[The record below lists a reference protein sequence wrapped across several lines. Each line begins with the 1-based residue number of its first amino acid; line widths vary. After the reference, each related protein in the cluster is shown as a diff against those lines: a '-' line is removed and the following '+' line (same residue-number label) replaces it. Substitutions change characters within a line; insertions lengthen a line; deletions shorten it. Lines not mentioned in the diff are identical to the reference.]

1 MGTTLDAAPRAPE
14 PQLIPVMLSRSETS
28 LTMSWCDFQ
37 QLTEILRFAHDIV
50 RWISKCRAKLRVCS
64 NSRRYVAS
72 EMFRLCRLLFLV
84 GVAGSFLASDEL
96 KAATAPEP
104 GDLRGVGK
112 VTFPIACT
120 PDVQSDFVRGVA
132 LLHSF
137 FYEEARRV
145 FTSVA
150 ERDSKCAMAQ
160 WGIAMTWW
168 HPIWT
173 PPNPDEMRAGKA
185 AIEKAMSM
193 NAGSDHER
201 GFITALNTY
210 YNTADNSSAAPV
222 GQSCHGPVGPRD
234 RVVAYEKAMRQLRD
248 KYPDDF
254 EVQTFYAFAVL
265 GVGYA
270 TPNDTTLS
278 KQLEAAGTLERLWK
292 QNPNHPGVVHYL
304 IHSYDYPQFA
314 QRGLT
319 AAKTYNSIAP
329 WVPHAL
335 HMPSHIFTRLGMW
348 DESIAANRASAEAS
362 RAYSAM
368 RHRDA
373 TEAEELHALDY
384 MAYSYLQEAQDAEA
398 KKIVDLAAKVRKTN
412 PELEFSAAYA
422 LAAIPTRYAFERN
435 DWAAAATLSIPNVP
449 HWSWFP
455 FMEAL
460 IEYGHALGRAHTSDV
475 EGARKAIARM
485 QELRDATK
493 DPKFDYFKSHLDL
506 QMQAATAWVAAA
518 EGKNNDAIDILRRAA
533 GSEEIMGKQPGS
545 PGAFVPIRE
554 QLGTLLLEVEQPREA
569 QRQFEAALKIYPGR
583 FRGLYGAAKAAE
595 QAGDN
600 ENASRYYTKL
610 AAQTTRAGNSR
621 DELNHIREFL
631 SAQPKAPDSKD
642 IATAHE

>member
-1 MGTTLDAAPRAPE
+1 
-14 PQLIPVMLSRSETS
+14 
-28 LTMSWCDFQ
+28 
-37 QLTEILRFAHDIV
+37 
-50 RWISKCRAKLRVCS
+50 
-64 NSRRYVAS
+64 
-72 EMFRLCRLLFLV
+72 MFRSLRLVFLV
-84 GVAGSFLASDEL
+84 GLASTFFAL
-96 KAATAPEP
+96 NHVKSATAPEP

-112 VTFPIACT
+112 VTFPITCA
-120 PDVQSDFVRGVA
+120 PYVQSDFARGVA

-150 ERDSKCAMAQ
+150 ERDPKCAMAQ

-185 AIEKAMSM
+185 AIEKAIAM
-193 NAGSDHER
+193 NAGTDRER

-210 YNTADNSSAAPV
+210 YNTPDSSSTAPV

-234 RVVAYEKAMRQLRD
+234 RVIAYEKAMRQLRD
-248 KYPDDF
+248 KHPDDF

-265 GVGYA
+265 ATGYA
-270 TPNDTTLS
+270 TPNDTSLA
-278 KQLEAAGTLERLWK
+278 KQLEAAGILEKLWK
-292 QNPNHPGVVHYL
+292 QDANHPGVVHYL

-319 AAKTYNSIAP
+319 AAQTYDSIAP

-348 DESIAANRASAEAS
+348 DESIAANQASAEAS
-362 RAYSAM
+362 RAYAAM

-398 KKIVDLAAKVRKTN
+398 KKIVDIAAKVRKTN

-435 DWAAAATLSIPNVP
+435 DWMAAANLSIPNLP
-449 HWSWFP
+449 HWSSFP

-460 IEYGHALGRAHTSDV
+460 IEYGHALGRAHTGDLD
-475 EGARKAIARM
+475 GARKAIARM
-485 QELRDATK
+485 KELRDATK
-493 DPKFDYFKSHLDL
+493 EPKFDYFKSHLDL
-506 QMQAATAWVAAA
+506 QMAAAAAWVAVA
-518 EGKNNDAIDILRRAA
+518 EGKKNEAIDMLRRAA
-533 GSEEIMGKQPGS
+533 DSEDILGKHPVS

-554 QLGTLLLEVEQPREA
+554 QLGALLLEMGQPTEA
-569 QRQFEAALKIYPGR
+569 QREFEAALKIYPGR
-583 FRGLYGAAKAAE
+583 FRGLYGAAQAAE
-595 QAGDN
+595 LAGDN
-600 ENASRYYTKL
+600 QGARRYYTKL
-610 AAQTTRAGNSR
+610 AAQTSKAGGSR
-621 DELNHIREFL
+621 NELNHVREFL
-631 SAQPKAPDSKD
+631 SAHAKAADSKGV
-642 IATAHE
+642 ASARE

>member
-1 MGTTLDAAPRAPE
+1 MVRR
-14 PQLIPVMLSRSETS
+14 RS
-28 LTMSWCDFQ
+28 
-37 QLTEILRFAHDIV
+37 LRLV
-50 RWISKCRAKLRVCS
+50 L
-64 NSRRYVAS
+64 
-72 EMFRLCRLLFLV
+72 LV
-84 GVAGSFLASDEL
+84 GLANSFLALNRVDS
-96 KAATAPEP
+96 ATAPEP

-112 VTFPIACT
+112 VTFPITCA
-120 PDVQSDFVRGVA
+120 PDVQSDFARGVA

-150 ERDSKCAMAQ
+150 ERDPKCAMAQ

-173 PPNPDEMRAGKA
+173 PPTPDEMRAGKA
-185 AIEKAMSM
+185 AIEKAMAM
-193 NAGSDHER
+193 NAGTDRER

-210 YNTADNSSAAPV
+210 YQTADSSSAAPV

-234 RVVAYEKAMRQLRD
+234 RVIAYEKEMRQLHD

-270 TPNDTTLS
+270 TPNDTSLS
-278 KQLEAAGTLERLWK
+278 KQLEAAAILEKLRK

-304 IHSYDYPQFA
+304 IHAYDYPQLA
-314 QRGLT
+314 QRGL
-319 AAKTYNSIAP
+319 ACAQSYASIAP

-362 RAYSAM
+362 RAYAAM

-384 MAYSYLQEAQDAEA
+384 LAYSYLQEAQDAEA
-398 KKIVDLAAKVRKTN
+398 KKIVDIAAKVKKTN

-435 DWAAAATLSIPNVP
+435 DWAAAANLSIPNLP
-449 HWSWFP
+449 HWSSFP

-460 IEYGHALGRAHTSDV
+460 IEYGHALGRAHTGDV
-475 EGARKAIARM
+475 ESARKAIARM
-485 QELRDATK
+485 QQLRDATK
-493 DPKFDYFKSHLDL
+493 EPKFDYFKSHLDL
-506 QMQAATAWVAAA
+506 QMQAASAWVAAA
-518 EGKNNDAIDILRRAA
+518 EGKKNEAIDMLRRAA
-533 GSEEIMGKQPGS
+533 DSEDILGKHPVS

-554 QLGTLLLEVEQPREA
+554 QLGSLLLETGQPKEA
-569 QRQFEAALKIYPGR
+569 QSEFEAALKIYPGR
-583 FRGLYGAAKAAE
+583 FRGLYGAALAAE
-595 QAGDN
+595 LAGDN
-600 ENASRYYTKL
+600 DDASRYYTKL
-610 AAQTTRAGNSR
+610 AAQTSKAGGSR
-621 DELNHIREFL
+621 NELNHVREFL
-631 SAQPKAPDSKD
+631 SAQAKAADSKGV
-642 IATAHE
+642 AARE

>member
-1 MGTTLDAAPRAPE
+1 MLRSGCPRLVL
-14 PQLIPVMLSRSETS
+14 LI
-28 LTMSWCDFQ
+28 
-37 QLTEILRFAHDIV
+37 A
-50 RWISKCRAKLRVCS
+50 
-64 NSRRYVAS
+64 
-72 EMFRLCRLLFLV
+72 
-84 GVAGSFLASDEL
+84 LASTCL
-96 KAATAPEP
+96 GVRAAKCATAPEP

-112 VTFPIACT
+112 VTFPMTCAS
-120 PDVQSDFVRGVA
+120 DVQSDFARGVA

-150 ERDSKCAMAQ
+150 ERDPKCAMAQ

-173 PPNPDEMRAGKA
+173 PPTPDEMRAGKA
-185 AIEKAMSM
+185 AIEKAMAM
-193 NAGSDHER
+193 NAGTDRER
-201 GFITALNTY
+201 GFIIALNTY
-210 YNTADNSSAAPV
+210 YNTPDSSSAGPV

-234 RVVAYEKAMRQLRD
+234 RVVAYETAMRQLRD

-265 GVGYA
+265 SVGYA

-278 KQLEAAGTLERLWK
+278 KQREAGGILEKLWK
-292 QNPNHPGVVHYL
+292 QNANHPGVVHYL

-314 QRGLT
+314 QRGLA
-319 AAKTYNSIAP
+319 AAKAYNSIAP

-362 RAYSAM
+362 RAYAAM

-384 MAYSYLQEAQDAEA
+384 LAYSYLQEARDAEA
-398 KKIVDLAAKVRKTN
+398 KKIVDLAAMVRKTN
-412 PELEFSAAYA
+412 PELEFSGAYA

-435 DWAAAATLSIPNVP
+435 DWAAAATLPIPKLP
-449 HWSWFP
+449 HWSSFP

-460 IEYGHALGRAHTSDV
+460 IEYGHALGRAHTGDLD
-475 EGARKAIARM
+475 GARKAIARM
-485 QELRDATK
+485 QQLRDATK

-506 QMQAATAWVAAA
+506 QMQAASAWLTAR
-518 EGKNNDAIDILRRAA
+518 EGKKNEAIEMLRRAA
-533 GSEEIMGKQPGS
+533 DAEDILGKHPVS

-554 QLGTLLLEVEQPREA
+554 QLGSLLLETGKPKDA
-569 QRQFEAALKIYPGR
+569 QREFEAALKIYPGR
-583 FRGLYGAAKAAE
+583 FRGLYGAAQATE

-600 ENASRYYTKL
+600 VNASRYYAKL
-610 AAQTTRAGNSR
+610 ATQTSKAGASR
-621 DELNHIREFL
+621 DELNHVREFL
-631 SAQPKAPDSKD
+631 SAQSKSSADSND
-642 IATAHE
+642 VATTHE

>member
-1 MGTTLDAAPRAPE
+1 MLRSGYPRLVLLVA
-14 PQLIPVMLSRSETS
+14 
-28 LTMSWCDFQ
+28 LTN
-37 QLTEILRFAHDIV
+37 ILLGL
-50 RWISKCRAKLRVCS
+50 RAVNC
-64 NSRRYVAS
+64 
-72 EMFRLCRLLFLV
+72 
-84 GVAGSFLASDEL
+84 
-96 KAATAPEP
+96 ATAPEP

-112 VTFPIACT
+112 VTFPITCA
-120 PDVQSDFVRGVA
+120 PEVQSDFARGVA

-150 ERDSKCAMAQ
+150 ERDPNCAMAQ

-173 PPNPDEMRAGKA
+173 PPTPDEMRAGKA

-193 NAGSDHER
+193 KAGSDRER

-210 YNTADNSSAAPV
+210 YNTADSSSPAPV

-234 RVVAYEKAMRQLRD
+234 RVVAYENAMQQLHD

-265 GVGYA
+265 STGYA
-270 TPNDTTLS
+270 TPNDTSLS
-278 KQLEAAGTLERLWK
+278 KQLQAAGILEKLWK
-292 QNPNHPGVVHYL
+292 QNANHPGVVHYL

-314 QRGLT
+314 ERGLT
-319 AAKTYNSIAP
+319 AAKTYDSIAP

-362 RAYSAM
+362 RAYATM

-384 MAYSYLQEAQDAEA
+384 LAYSYLQEARDSEA
-398 KKIVDLAAKVRKTN
+398 KKIVDAAAKVRKTN

-435 DWAAAATLSIPNVP
+435 DWAAAANLSIPNVP
-449 HWSWFP
+449 HWSSFP

-460 IEYGHALGRAHTSDV
+460 IEYGHALGRAHTGDL

-493 DPKFDYFKSHLDL
+493 EPKFDYFKSHLDL
-506 QMQAATAWVAAA
+506 QMQAASAWVAAT
-518 EGKNNDAIDILRRAA
+518 EGNKREAIDMLRRGAD
-533 GSEEIMGKQPGS
+533 SEDKLGKHPVS

-554 QLGTLLLEVEQPREA
+554 QLGTLLLEMGKPTEA
-569 QRQFEAALKIYPGR
+569 QREFEAALKIYPGR
-583 FRGLYGAAKAAE
+583 FRGLYGAAQAAE
-595 QAGDN
+595 QAGDKEEAN
-600 ENASRYYTKL
+600 RDYTKL
-610 AAQTTRAGNSR
+610 AAQTSKAAGSR
-621 DELNHIREFL
+621 DELNHVRKFL
-631 SAQPKAPDSKD
+631 SAQAKAAGGNGVASVR
-642 IATAHE
+642 E

>member
-1 MGTTLDAAPRAPE
+1 
-14 PQLIPVMLSRSETS
+14 MLRSRSARTVSFIALVSS
-28 LTMSWCDFQ
+28 LF
-37 QLTEILRFAHDIV
+37 ILRNIE
-50 RWISKCRAKLRVCS
+50 C
-64 NSRRYVAS
+64 
-72 EMFRLCRLLFLV
+72 
-84 GVAGSFLASDEL
+84 
-96 KAATAPEP
+96 ATAPEP

-112 VTFPIACT
+112 VTFPLTCA
-120 PDVQSDFVRGVA
+120 PDVESDFARGVA

-150 ERDSKCAMAQ
+150 ERDPQCAMAQ

-173 PPNPDEMRAGKA
+173 PPTPDEMRSGKA

-193 NAGSDHER
+193 KAGSDRER

-210 YNTADNSSAAPV
+210 YNTADSSSAAPV

-234 RVVAYEKAMRQLRD
+234 RVVAYEKAMQQLRD

-270 TPNDTTLS
+270 TPNDTSLS
-278 KQLEAAGTLERLWK
+278 KQLEAAGILEKLRK

-304 IHSYDYPQFA
+304 IHAYDYPQLA
-314 QRGLT
+314 QRGL
-319 AAKTYNSIAP
+319 ASAQSYASIAP

-348 DESIAANRASAEAS
+348 DESIAANQASAEAS
-362 RAYSAM
+362 RAYAAM

-384 MAYSYLQEAQDAEA
+384 LAYSYLQEAQDAEA
-398 KKIVDLAAKVRKTN
+398 KKIVDVAAKVKTTN

-435 DWAAAATLSIPNVP
+435 DWAAAANLSVPNLP
-449 HWSWFP
+449 HWASFP

-460 IEYGHALGRAHTSDV
+460 IEYGHALGRAHIGDI

-485 QELRDATK
+485 QQLRDATK
-493 DPKFDYFKSHLDL
+493 GSKFDYFKSHLDL
-506 QMQAATAWVAAA
+506 QMQAASAWVAAA
-518 EGKNNDAIDILRRAA
+518 EGKKNDAIDMLRRSADA
-533 GSEEIMGKQPGS
+533 EDILGKHPVS
-545 PGAFVPIRE
+545 PGALVPIRE
-554 QLGTLLLEVEQPREA
+554 QLGSLLLEVGQPAEA
-569 QRQFEAALKIYPGR
+569 QREFEAALKIYPGR
-583 FRGLYGAAKAAE
+583 FRGLYGAAQAAE
-595 QAGDN
+595 LAGDN
-600 ENASRYYTKL
+600 QGANRYYTKL
-610 AAQTTRAGNSR
+610 AAQTSKAGDSR
-621 DELNHIREFL
+621 HELIHVHEFL
-631 SAQPKAPDSKD
+631 SAQAKAADSKGV
-642 IATAHE
+642 ANARE

>member
-1 MGTTLDAAPRAPE
+1 M
-14 PQLIPVMLSRSETS
+14 
-28 LTMSWCDFQ
+28 
-37 QLTEILRFAHDIV
+37 V
-50 RWISKCRAKLRVCS
+50 RWRSLRLVS
-64 NSRRYVAS
+64 
-72 EMFRLCRLLFLV
+72 LV
-84 GVAGSFLASDEL
+84 GLASSFLALNRVDS
-96 KAATAPEP
+96 ATAPEP

-112 VTFPIACT
+112 VTFPITCA
-120 PDVQSDFVRGVA
+120 PDVQSDFARGVA

-150 ERDSKCAMAQ
+150 ERDPKCAMAQ

-193 NAGSDHER
+193 KGETERER

-210 YNTADNSSAAPV
+210 YNTPDSSVAAPV

-265 GVGYA
+265 ATGYA
-270 TPNDTTLS
+270 TPNDTSLS
-278 KQLEAAGTLERLWK
+278 KQLEAAGILEKLWK
-292 QNPNHPGVVHYL
+292 QNANHPGVVHYL

-319 AAKTYNSIAP
+319 AAQTYNSIAP

-435 DWAAAATLSIPNVP
+435 DWAAAANLAIPNLP
-449 HWSWFP
+449 HWSSFP

-460 IEYGHALGRAHTSDV
+460 IEYGHALGRAHTGDLD
-475 EGARKAIARM
+475 GARKAIARM
-485 QELRDATK
+485 QQLRDATK
-493 DPKFDYFKSHLDL
+493 EPKFDYFKSHLEL
-506 QMQAATAWVAAA
+506 QMQAALAWVAAA
-518 EGKNNDAIDILRRAA
+518 EGKKNDARDMLRRAA
-533 GSEEIMGKQPGS
+533 DSEDILGKHPVS

-554 QLGTLLLEVEQPREA
+554 QLGTLLLEMGKPTEA
-569 QRQFEAALKIYPGR
+569 QREFEAALKIYPGR
-583 FRGLYGAAKAAE
+583 FRGLFGAAQAAE
-595 QAGDN
+595 LAGDN

-610 AAQTTRAGNSR
+610 AAQTSKAGGSR
-621 DELNHIREFL
+621 DELNHVRKFL
-631 SAQPKAPDSKD
+631 SAQAKAADSKGV
-642 IATAHE
+642 ASARE

>member
-1 MGTTLDAAPRAPE
+1 MLRSGSARTVCFIALVSTLF
-14 PQLIPVMLSRSETS
+14 V
-28 LTMSWCDFQ
+28 
-37 QLTEILRFAHDIV
+37 LRNAQ
-50 RWISKCRAKLRVCS
+50 S
-64 NSRRYVAS
+64 
-72 EMFRLCRLLFLV
+72 
-84 GVAGSFLASDEL
+84 
-96 KAATAPEP
+96 ATAPEP

-112 VTFPIACT
+112 VTFPISCAS
-120 PDVQSDFVRGVA
+120 DVQPDFARAVA

-150 ERDSKCAMAQ
+150 ERDPKCAMAQ

-173 PPNPDEMRAGKA
+173 PPTPDEMSAGKA
-185 AIEKAMSM
+185 AIEKAMAM
-193 NAGSDHER
+193 NAGTDRER
-201 GFITALNTY
+201 GFITALNVY
-210 YNTADNSSAAPV
+210 YNTPDSSKAGAV
-222 GQSCHGPVGPRD
+222 GQSCHGPVGPGD
-234 RVVAYEKAMRQLRD
+234 RVIAYEKAMHQLRD

-270 TPNDTTLS
+270 TPNDTRLS
-278 KQLEAAGTLERLWK
+278 KQLEAAAIFEKLWK
-292 QNPNHPGVVHYL
+292 ENSNHPGVVHYL
-304 IHSYDYPQFA
+304 IHCYDYPVLA

-319 AAKTYNSIAP
+319 AARSYASIAP

-348 DESIAANRASAEAS
+348 DESVAANRASAEAS
-362 RAYSAM
+362 RAYAAM

-384 MAYSYLQEAQDAEA
+384 MAYSYLQQARDTEA

-435 DWAAAATLSIPNVP
+435 DWASAATLTVPNLP
-449 HWSWFP
+449 HWSSFP

-460 IEYGHALGRAHTSDV
+460 IEYGHALGRAHTGDLD
-475 EGARKAIARM
+475 GARKAIARM
-485 QELRDATK
+485 QRLRAATK

-506 QMQAATAWVAAA
+506 QMQAASAWVAAA
-518 EGKNNDAIDILRRAA
+518 EGEKNDAIEMLRRAA
-533 GSEEIMGKQPGS
+533 DAEDMLGKHPVS

-554 QLGTLLLEVEQPREA
+554 QLGSMLLEVGQPTEA
-569 QRQFEAALKIYPGR
+569 QREFEAALKIYPGR
-583 FRGLYGAAKAAE
+583 FKGLYGAAQAAE

-600 ENASRYYTKL
+600 EDASRYYTKL
-610 AAQTTRAGNSR
+610 AAQTAKADGSR
-621 DELNHIREFL
+621 DELNHVREFL
-631 SAQPKAPDSKD
+631 SAQAKAANAKGVAS
-642 IATAHE
+642 TSE

>member
-1 MGTTLDAAPRAPE
+1 MLGSGSARTVCLIALVTTSF
-14 PQLIPVMLSRSETS
+14 V
-28 LTMSWCDFQ
+28 
-37 QLTEILRFAHDIV
+37 LRNAE
-50 RWISKCRAKLRVCS
+50 S
-64 NSRRYVAS
+64 
-72 EMFRLCRLLFLV
+72 
-84 GVAGSFLASDEL
+84 
-96 KAATAPEP
+96 ATAPEP

-112 VTFPIACT
+112 VTFPITCA
-120 PDVQSDFVRGVA
+120 PDVQDDFARGVA

-150 ERDSKCAMAQ
+150 ERDPQCAMAQ

-173 PPNPDEMRAGKA
+173 PPTPDEMRSGKA
-185 AIEKAMSM
+185 ASEKAMSM
-193 NAGSDHER
+193 KAGSDRER

-210 YNTADNSSAAPV
+210 YNTPDGSAGAPV

-234 RVVAYEKAMRQLRD
+234 RVVAYEKAMQQLRD

-278 KQLEAAGTLERLWK
+278 KQLEAAGILEKLRK

-304 IHSYDYPQFA
+304 IHAYDYPQLA
-314 QRGLT
+314 QRGL
-319 AAKTYNSIAP
+319 ASAQSYASIAP

-384 MAYSYLQEAQDAEA
+384 LAYSYLQEAQDAEA
-398 KKIVDLAAKVRKTN
+398 KKIVDLAAKVKKTN

-435 DWAAAATLSIPNVP
+435 DWAAAANLSIPNVP
-449 HWSWFP
+449 HWSSFP

-460 IEYGHALGRAHTSDV
+460 IEYGHALGRAHTGDV

-485 QELRDATK
+485 QQLRDATK
-493 DPKFDYFKSHLDL
+493 DPKFNYFKSHLDL
-506 QMQAATAWVAAA
+506 QMQAASGWVAAA
-518 EGKNNDAIDILRRAA
+518 EGKKNEAIDMLRRAA
-533 GSEEIMGKQPGS
+533 DSEDILGKHPVS

-554 QLGTLLLEVEQPREA
+554 QLGALLLEMGQPTEA
-569 QRQFEAALKIYPGR
+569 QREFEAALKIYPGR
-583 FRGLYGAAKAAE
+583 FRGLYGAAQAAE

-600 ENASRYYTKL
+600 QSANRYYTKL
-610 AAQTTRAGNSR
+610 AAQTSKAGGSR
-621 DELNHIREFL
+621 DELNHVREFL
-631 SAQPKAPDSKD
+631 SAQAKAADSNGV
-642 IATAHE
+642 ASARE